1 MTDFDLPIGCMIA
14 PPVALPLES
23 WEDDWQPSVE
33 MNGHASFG
41 EGMDYT
47 CLKQVR
53 HLLVVEDLEGQRLLT
68 LEASSHSIGRDPS
81 NSIVLSSK
89 AVSRQHALLLRVTSS
104 EANSYG
110 FMLIDGDLQGQ
121 RSTNGIKVNGKKCL
135 SHRLKHG
142 EHITFGNHVK
152 ARYLILPPLTD
163 PEFANYCQQLDRD
176 ALLADSVPHQA
187 TLVTSGLVP
196 DDLVQ
201 DDFDEA
207 SLARMASFPEINPS
221 PMFEVNLKGELTYL
235 NPAAVNTF
243 PDLRRSGSEHPT
255 LKGLLALIQSADH
268 HILVREV
275 EVAGQMFEQSIHY
288 ISESDLVRCCLFD
301 ITERKH
307 AEAELRKRDRLLQS
321 VAEAT
326 THLLGT
332 MGHDAAITTALQIL
346 GNAAGVDRICI
357 CENHPHPETGV
368 LAMSIRFEWTRD
380 GIASIWAAPH
390 MYNQPYTSP
399 ALKRWYQILTDES
412 AIRGLVRDLPA
423 AEQVMLAHDQIL
435 SVLVVPIIVNDQF
448 WGFIELDNCT
458 LEYQWSPQEES
469 VLFAMAASISAAL
482 QRHHREEIIRYQAFH
497 DALTNLPNRVFFNE
511 HLDMALRAAQVNQT
525 QVAVMFMDLDRF
537 KTINDTLGHSIGD
550 DLLKQ
555 VAQRLTEC
563 LRKGDILARWGGDE
577 FTILLSTITEVE
589 DALEVA
595 NRILEALKDPFNIAG
610 HELYVSTSI
619 GISIYPEDGQAPG
632 LLLQNADVALYRSK
646 DQGRGSCQLYNI
658 AMNSKAP
665 ELFTLEHHLRHALE
679 RDELRVYYQPK
690 VNIQTGAIVG
700 LEALIRWEHPEMGMV
715 SPGTFI
721 PLAEETGLIVDI
733 GEWILRTA
741 CEQLVSWH
749 RLGLQPLS
757 IAVNLSA
764 RQFFQPNLVD
774 LVAQTL
780 IDAQLDP
787 QFLELEITETTA
799 VKNIEF
805 TRSVLKQL
813 QALNVSIAMDDFGT
827 GYSSLNYLKQLPFNT
842 LKVDQAFIR
851 DLRPNST
858 DAVIINAVIAMGQGL
873 KLKVVA
879 EGVET
884 QEQLDLLKALQCEVV
899 QGYFFSRPLPVN
911 ESTLALQTNW
921 EHRDR
926 MMILPAVA

>member
-1 MTDFDLPIGCMIA
+1 MIA
-14 PPVALPLES
+14 PPLALPLES
-23 WEDDWQPSVE
+23 REDDWLPSVE

-41 EGMDYT
+41 EGMDHA

-53 HLLVVEDLEGQRLLT
+53 HLLVVEDHEGQRLLT

-104 EANSYG
+104 EANSFG

-142 EHITFGNHVK
+142 EHIMFGNHVK

-187 TLVTSGLVP
+187 TLVISGLDP
-196 DDLVQ
+196 DDLAQ

-332 MGHDAAITTALQIL
+332 MGQDAAITTALQIL

-399 ALKRWYQILTDES
+399 ALKRWYHILTDES
-412 AIRGLVRDLPA
+412 AIRGLVRDLSA
-423 AEQVMLAHDQIL
+423 AEQAMLARDQIL

-511 HLDMALRAAQVNQT
+511 HLEMALRAAQVNQT

-537 KTINDTLGHSIGD
+537 KTINDTLGHAIGD

-555 VAQRLTEC
+555 VAQRLSEC

-595 NRILEALKDPFNIAG
+595 NRILETLKDPFNIAG

-842 LKVDQAFIR
+842 LKVDQGFIR

-858 DAVIINAVIAMGQGL
+858 DAVIINAVIAMGRGL